1 LNLDR
6 STPLVLRNCGDDV
19 PASFAIEATMQYRCQ
34 QHCKNLLPA
43 TQCRALTTL
52 EGLQDFAAE
61 LATPTGVACH
71 DAVTAFVLP

>member
-1 LNLDR
+1 
-6 STPLVLRNCGDDV
+6 
-19 PASFAIEATMQYRCQ
+19 MQYRCQ

-43 TQCRALTTL
+43 TRNARALTTL